1 MARLD
6 AFIERLTATH
16 GGELLFRT
24 AHGAVLSVAG
34 EQRVLVRQ
42 ALSTPQIIGAFAE
55 VVPVEM
61 QASFPRPGRTAF
73 PYPSPAGPV
82 EIEFDAAGSEVRAVV
97 RPAAIAGADAP
108 ATAKAPAAANVPAAE
123 PAAVSVAAA
132 ESPVAEVPS
141 VNAVQLPVDPGEAMH
156 RLLSEMVARKASD
169 LHLASGQAPA
179 LRIDGDIV
187 PLREFGRLEEGRLI
201 DMLWALAPAK
211 NRQEFEACSDTDFA
225 HATAEARFRVNVFAD
240 RHGIG
245 SVMRQIPS
253 TVRSAEDMGIPKPIL
268 DLCFLSKG
276 LVLVTGPTGSGKSTT
291 LAAMV
296 DHVNR
301 NRDDHII
308 TIEDPVEFVHDNRR
322 CLVNQREVGT
332 HTQSFKAAL
341 RAALREDPDVVLVGE
356 LRDLETIAI
365 AIETAET
372 GHLVF
377 GTLHTNSA
385 PSTVDRIIDQFPSD
399 RQSQIRTMLSESL
412 KGVVTQV
419 LCKRIGGGRVAAM
432 EILLVS
438 SSVANLI
445 REGKTFQIPSVM
457 QTAKGIGMA
466 TLNDS
471 LLDLVKKGLVEPA
484 EAMSKA
490 VAKGELRQLFERNGI
505 SLPA

>member
-6 AFIERLTATH
+6 AFIERLSANS
-16 GGELLFRT
+16 GAELLFQT
-24 AHGAVLSVAG
+24 SHGAVLSSG
-34 EQRVLVRQ
+34 GSQRVLVRQ
-42 ALSTPQIIGAFAE
+42 ALSTPQIVGAFAE
-55 VVPVEM
+55 IVPSEM
-61 QASFPRPGRTAF
+61 QASFPRPGTTVF
-73 PYPSPAGPV
+73 PYASPTGTMEVLFEAHG
-82 EIEFDAAGSEVRAVV
+82 DEVRAVV
-97 RPAAIAGADAP
+97 RPASADTPALPRPASVIPPPAP
-108 ATAKAPAAANVPAAE
+108 EPAAPAPAAAEAPR
-123 PAAVSVAAA
+123 AVAL
-132 ESPVAEVPS
+132 PS
-141 VNAVQLPVDPGEAMH
+141 DPREAMD
-156 RLLSEMVARKASD
+156 RLLSEVVSRRASD
-169 LHLASGQAPA
+169 IHLSSGNPPSF
-179 LRIDGDIV
+179 RVDGDIFPAPELGV
-187 PLREFGRLEEGRLI
+187 LDAARLASL
-201 DMLWALAPAK
+201 LWTLAPPK
-211 NRQEFEACSDTDFA
+211 NRAEFEERSDTDFA

-253 TVRSAEDMGIPKPIL
+253 KIRTAEEMGLPPAVL

-276 LVLVTGPTGSGKSTT
+276 LVLVTGPTGSGKSKT
-291 LAAMV
+291 LASMV

-301 NRDDHII
+301 NRDDHIV

-332 HTQSFKAAL
+332 HTVSFKAAL

-412 KGVVTQV
+412 KAVVTQV
-419 LCKRIGGGRVAAM
+419 LCKKIGGGRVAAM
-432 EILLVS
+432 EILLCT
-438 SSVANLI
+438 SSVSNLI

-484 EAMSKA
+484 EALSKA
-490 VAKGELRQLFERNGI
+490 VAKAELKQLLERAGI